1 MAYWS
6 KQEITTLVNLM
17 RKYGSDFTMI
27 ATLMTKTRD
36 QIKRKF
42 KVLEKSNAALADA
55 IFEKNINES
64 TLQAITE
71 HMEIEE
77 NDFFSVWAE
86 TIRLKLWYFKL
97 ITLIHLFI
105 HLSTSSPS
113 KLESEH
119 LWGIN
124 T

>member
-1 MAYWS
+1 
-6 KQEITTLVNLM
+6 M
-17 RKYGSDFTMI
+17 RNYGSDFTMI

-55 IFEKNINES
+55 IFEKNINEN
-64 TLQAITE
+64 TLKAITE

-86 TIRLKLWYFKL
+86 PQDYNCDISNLSPYT
-97 ITLIHLFI
+97 FI
-105 HLSTSSPS
+105 NIIA
-113 KLESEH
+113 K
-119 LWGIN
+119 
-124 T
+124 